1 MTEEKKHPDAVVR
14 QLSDLAAQ
22 HGYGLMAVELVSRT
36 PVGVTVPCHI
46 YRAARPASDG

>member
-14 QLSDLAAQ
+14 QLADLAAQ

-36 PVGVTVPCHI
+36 PVGVTAPRHI
-46 YRAARPASDG
+46 YGAPRPASEG